1 MRLFDVTEYEEDLCL
16 MHTRMREMLRR
27 NVYKRDYF
35 IKSKHPEQAIAF
47 IKFVQVLQTLYL
59 LMLLCFRSFSLLVT
73 GVYWMNSFFM
83 A

>member
-35 IKSKHPEQAIAF
+35 IKSKQPEQAIAF
-47 IKFVQVLQTLYL
+47 VKFIQVLQTLYL
-59 LMLLCFRSFSLLVT
+59 LMLLCIRSFNLLVM
-73 GVYWMNSFFM
+73 GVYWLHSFFM

>member
-16 MHTRMREMLRR
+16 MHTKMREMLLRS
-27 NVYKRDYF
+27 VYKQDYF

-47 IKFVQVLQTLYL
+47 VKFVQVLQTLYL
-59 LMLLCFRSFSLLVT
+59 LLLLCFRSCNLLVT